1 MENNVV
7 FLRFFCMQEM
17 RQSLFKET
25 TSENEQLLDKQKH
38 GALPSLQEGSFK
50 IRLTVPLNNYK
61 VYKALLCNTDLS
73 LYLLNELVYICL
85 MSWYIFA

>member
-1 MENNVV
+1 MENNLV

-50 IRLTVPLNNYK
+50 IRRTVPLN
-61 VYKALLCNTDLS
+61 S
-73 LYLLNELVYICL
+73 
-85 MSWYIFA
+85 